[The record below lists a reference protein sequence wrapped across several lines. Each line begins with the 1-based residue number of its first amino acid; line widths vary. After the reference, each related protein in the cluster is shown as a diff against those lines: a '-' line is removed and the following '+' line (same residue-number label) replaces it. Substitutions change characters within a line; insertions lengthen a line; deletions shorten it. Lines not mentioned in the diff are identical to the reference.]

1 MDITQTTAAKS
12 DQQNFDDYATGPRTV
27 TITEVKGGSSEQ
39 PVEILLAEYPGR
51 PYKPSKSMRR
61 VLVASWGPETSV
73 YIGRKMKLVGDPS
86 VKFGGIAVGGIKIA
100 ELSHIDKPLRI
111 ALTVSRGKKEP
122 FTVAPLS
129 NIADKTSDKTVDK
142 KTGEITD
149 LQSPATE
156 FVDKTVDK
164 GADKVTP
171 EQTNTIGALLTT
183 LGMTESAIQLA
194 YVGDV
199 VERPITSPTQLSH
212 GEADRVI
219 AYLRKDVEQMKAN
232 GDDNA

>member
-100 ELSHIDKPLRI
+100 ELSHIDKPLKI
-111 ALTVSRGKKEP
+111 ALTVSRGKREP
-122 FTVAPLS
+122 FTVAPLQ
-129 NIADKTSDKTVDK
+129 DKTVDK
-142 KTGEITD
+142 ATGEIINSAD
-149 LQSPATE
+149 RSSE
-156 FVDKTVDK
+156 TVDK
-164 GADKVTP
+164 IAEKVTP
-171 EQTNTIGALLTT
+171 EQTNRIGALLTT

-199 VERPITSPTQLSH
+199 VERRITSPTQLTH

-219 AYLRKDVEQMKAN
+219 AYLRKDVEQIEQSKVSTEAN
-232 GDDNA
+232 GDE